1 MKKTLGTLLLSSLF
15 AASALAQTAPATVA
29 APKAAPVA
37 KTAKPVAANPAPA
50 PAKPAPAAS
59 AAVAAP
65 GQVWVNGKVYH
76 CPGSRYFGKTKTGQH
91 MSEEAAIPQAPTP
104 ATTRP
109 APSKLPVCRS
119 AHRRASICLLAR
131 PVRAFFTAWHV
142 AGKSACPSNEKRFH
156 ASGSF
161 SSASRCG
168 VPTSAQRPV

>member
-1 MKKTLGTLLLSSLF
+1 MAKTLTFLKGLCIMKKTLGTLLLSSLF

-76 CPGSRYFGKTKTGQH
+76 CHGSRYFGKTKTGQH
-91 MSEEAAIPQAPTP
+91 MSEEAAIA
-104 ATTRP
+104 
-109 APSKLPVCRS
+109 
-119 AHRRASICLLAR
+119 
-131 PVRAFFTAWHV
+131 
-142 AGKSACPSNEKRFH
+142 AGAH
-156 ASGSF
+156 ASHNK
-161 SSASRCG
+161 AC
-168 VPTSAQRPV
+168 AQ